1 MFYQKYSQTMDRGQ
15 ETEEKWK
22 GNRRKKDRNSGIQ
35 KWDTGTV
42 DRA

>member
-1 MFYQKYSQTMDRGQ
+1 MTRYGGQ
-15 ETEEKWK
+15 ETEEKRT
-22 GNRRKKDRNSGIQ
+22 GNRRKKDSGIELQ